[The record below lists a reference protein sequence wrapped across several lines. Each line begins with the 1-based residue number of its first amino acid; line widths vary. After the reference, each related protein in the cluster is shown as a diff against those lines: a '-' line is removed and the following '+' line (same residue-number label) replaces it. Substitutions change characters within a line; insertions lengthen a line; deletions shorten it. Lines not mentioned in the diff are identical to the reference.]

1 MQSSECLD
9 RTLSLSPF
17 TLYLA
22 EKIWQ
27 KGEEKETGGG
37 RTRDECVELL
47 KRDGLCL
54 CACVAEG
61 GLVVPCPVQH

>member
-37 RTRDECVELL
+37 GAEQEMSVWSYSRETGCVCVRVLL
-47 KRDGLCL
+47 R
-54 CACVAEG
+54 EG
-61 GLVVPCPVQH
+61 

>member
-37 RTRDECVELL
+37 AEQEMSVWSYSRETGCVCVRVLL
-47 KRDGLCL
+47 R
-54 CACVAEG
+54 EG
-61 GLVVPCPVQH
+61 